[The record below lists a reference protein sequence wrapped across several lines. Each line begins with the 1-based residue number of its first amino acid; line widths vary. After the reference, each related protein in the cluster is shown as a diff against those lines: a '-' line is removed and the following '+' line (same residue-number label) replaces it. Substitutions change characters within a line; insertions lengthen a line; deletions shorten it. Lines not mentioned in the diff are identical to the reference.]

1 MNTLTFTL
9 LLPAAVAVC
18 ASASARAEVLEIH
31 TDGSVV
37 VYDGP
42 TMRIGGQSQDIPTP
56 PPARRARVFAEPPAA
71 TTAYLAQAGA
81 RQALSPQLLEA
92 VAYVESRFRS
102 DAVSPRGARGTMQ
115 LMPTTAQQLGVD
127 PNNEAQNI
135 QGGATY
141 LRQMLELFDGDITLA
156 LAAYNAGP
164 AAVRR
169 YGGVPPFA
177 ETQRYVS
184 AVLEYMA
191 EISGQES
198 GQ

>member
-9 LLPAAVAVC
+9 LAAGAAAICAGSVAH
-18 ASASARAEVLEIH
+18 AEVLEIR

-42 TMRIGGQSQDIPTP
+42 TTRIGDQAHAITRPPTQN
-56 PPARRARVFAEPPAA
+56 RARVVAAPSAA
-71 TTAYLAQAGA
+71 TAGYLAQAGA
-81 RQALSPQLLEA
+81 GQDLSADLLEA
-92 VAYVESRFRS
+92 VAYVESRFRN

-115 LMPTTAQQLGVD
+115 LMPATAAELGVD

-135 QGGATY
+135 QGGALY

-169 YGGVPPFA
+169 YGGVPPFT
-177 ETQRYVS
+177 ETQRYVA
-184 AVLEYMA
+184 AVLDYMA
-191 EISGQES
+191 QIAGQES
-198 GQ
+198 GR